1 MSAYAT
7 LNHNRLSI
15 TDRLQHAV
23 IAFLSTSLLIPG
35 TGGDTSK
42 QNLER
47 LQNPFERHIHT
58 LVPIQEAVKETISI
72 NSIEDLNHIVNV
84 LNPNIS
90 ELAKILHVSRQ
101 AIYKWKNGEGISDES
116 AQKLHDL
123 ARAADVFV
131 KAGIEVN
138 PFMLRRTVSGGQSFL
153 EIIEQGGS
161 AVEAAKTLV
170 QIVEIGQRERALLDQ
185 HLANRPRKTG
195 SIIDDFPVSY
205 QDDY

>member
-1 MSAYAT
+1 MNAYAI
-7 LNHNRLSI
+7 LNRSSI
-15 TDRLQHAV
+15 ADRLHAV
-23 IAFLSTSLLIPG
+23 IAMLSTSLVMPG
-35 TGGDTSK
+35 TGGDTFK

-47 LQNPFERHIHT
+47 LQNPLERHIHT
-58 LVPIQEAVKETISI
+58 LVPIQEAVRETISI
-72 NSIEDLNHIVNV
+72 NPFEDFNHIVNV

-138 PFMLRRTVSGGQSFL
+138 PFMLRRTVSNGQSFL
-153 EIIEQGGS
+153 EIVEQGGS
-161 AVEAAKTLV
+161 ALEAAKTLV
-170 QIVEIGQRERALLDQ
+170 QIVEIGQRERAFVDER
-185 HLANRPRKTG
+185 LATKKNRKTG
-195 SIIDDFPVSY
+195 SIIDDFPLSY
-205 QDDY
+205 EDD